1 MKRKNNSPEYPVQ
14 VLREQ
19 LRSRAQQQSL
29 LLSRSVSRLT
39 SWDAQPCPEYG
50 EEVEAEY
57 ETIDRLLYLQQCRAA
72 LERCLTR
79 GRARLRYRWRDGRV
93 SQTDFRRSAPGR
105 VTARGLE
112 PEQPAARAA

>member
-1 MKRKNNSPEYPVQ
+1 MKRKNNSPEYPIQ

-57 ETIDRLLYLQQCRAA
+57 ETIDRLLY
-72 LERCLTR
+72 
-79 GRARLRYRWRDGRV
+79 RWRDGRV